1 VTIAI
6 SLKVNDGV
14 VLAADSASTLVIQ
27 GQGAPQVVN
36 VYNNANKIFNLVKGL
51 PIGVVTYGA
60 GSIDNTSIST
70 LIKDFRRTLTDS
82 DDGEFNPK
90 HYTIHDV
97 ADRLRRFVFDER
109 YPSAFSSWPEKPLLG
124 FIVAG
129 YSSDQPMAEEYKLE
143 TVNGNCPDPQQ
154 LYPLEATGVTWS
166 GEGEAIQRLLM
177 GFGTGLPQVLQDN
190 LGVPGDQVG
199 PAIEVIKQ
207 ALGLYILWPAMPLQ
221 DAIDVAEFL
230 VDLTIKTSRFAPGA
244 PTVGGPI
251 ETAAISKHEGFKW
264 ISRKHYYS
272 REYNLEEGP

>member
-1 VTIAI
+1 MTIAI

-60 GSIDNTSIST
+60 GSIGNASIST
-70 LIKDFRRTLTDS
+70 LIKDFRRILTESSVD
-82 DDGEFNPK
+82 EFDRKN
-90 HYTIHDV
+90 YTIHDV
-97 ADRLRRFVFDER
+97 AERLRRFVFDDL
-109 YPSAFSSWPEKPLLG
+109 YPFAFSTWPEKPLLG
-124 FIVAG
+124 FVVAG

-143 TVNGNCPDPQQ
+143 TVDGNCPDPQQ
-154 LYPLEATGVTWS
+154 LHPIEETGLTWS

-177 GFGTGLPQVLQDN
+177 GFGTGLPQVLQAN
-190 LGVPGDQVG
+190 LGVPSDQVS
-199 PAIEVIKQ
+199 PAMDVIRQ
-207 ALGLYILWPAMPLQ
+207 ALTLYTVWPAMPLQ
-221 DAIDVAEFL
+221 DAIDEAEFL
-230 VDLTIKTSRFAPGA
+230 VNLTIKTSRFAPGA

-272 REYNLEEGP
+272 REYNPEEAP